1 MQKSYDIII
10 IGSGLGGGT
19 MLRALSG
26 SGLKILLIERG
37 NFIPQEP
44 DNWDGKV
51 VFRDQRYTTI
61 ENWDLVNTNGRPAR

>member
-19 MLRALSG
+19 R
-26 SGLKILLIERG
+26 